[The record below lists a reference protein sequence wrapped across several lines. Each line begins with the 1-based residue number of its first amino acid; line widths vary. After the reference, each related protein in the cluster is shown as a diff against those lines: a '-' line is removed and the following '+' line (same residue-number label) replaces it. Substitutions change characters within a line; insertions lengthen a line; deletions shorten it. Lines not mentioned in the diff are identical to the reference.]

1 MESSGYFFDK
11 AEQCRLMAAAVISP
25 TDPVIAAL
33 LTFAAQFEVKAI
45 KAANRENDVSERHPR
60 R

>member
-1 MESSGYFFDK
+1 LESSVYFFDK
-11 AEQCRLMAAAVISP
+11 AAECRLMAAAVISR

-45 KAANRENDVSERHPR
+45 RAANREKDVSTR
-60 R
+60 RR